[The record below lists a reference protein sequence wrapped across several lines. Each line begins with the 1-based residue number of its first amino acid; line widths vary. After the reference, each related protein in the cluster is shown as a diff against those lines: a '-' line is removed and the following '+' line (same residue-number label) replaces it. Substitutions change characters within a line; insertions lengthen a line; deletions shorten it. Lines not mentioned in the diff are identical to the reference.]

1 MSWKAILRFDNAVWD
16 GVEKYAQERIN
27 ELTAVCVAAESTDAQ
42 IRQAQAG
49 ILEMERLK
57 SLPDMLAAEA
67 QMRAQ
72 RGARKE
78 Y

>member
-16 GVEKYAQERIN
+16 GVEKYAQARIA
-27 ELTAVCVAAESTDAQ
+27 ELTQVCVAVESTEAQ